1 MCKAVLI
8 VVKKDKNKNKDMAKS
23 PGIRD
28 AEETAPCKP
37 PERWPDAR
45 IHHWCAMCID
55 FAGPTPIIIMEHAR
69 QMIIGGVLLQTRVH
83 P

>member
-8 VVKKDKNKNKDMAKS
+8 VVKKNKNKNKDMAKS

-37 PERWPDAR
+37 RASPPNS
-45 IHHWCAMCID
+45 
-55 FAGPTPIIIMEHAR
+55 G
-69 QMIIGGVLLQTRVH
+69 QTRVFTIGAQCV
-83 P
+83 